1 MHASSLENMH
11 RCYERFI
18 CGDYLSRH
26 DKISVLDVGGANVN
40 GSYADIFSLEKFNYI
55 AADIAASEGVDVVL
69 SDPYKLP
76 FADHSVDII
85 ISGQAFEHVEY
96 FWLLFEEMSRVLAQ
110 DGWLFLIAP
119 SAGPIHQYPVDC
131 YRFYPDAFYA
141 LARYAKL
148 ATVDVRLDER
158 GPWRD
163 LVGVFAHNNKEITPT
178 SNQWRPLKPSE
189 KNKYSAQRAPS
200 NTQFNDE
207 STEINQINGELN
219 YLEVLA
225 ILHDRLTISNYL
237 EIGVRNGHSLRL
249 AKSKAIAI
257 DPDPNI
263 DVNDFNQLDLYQ
275 MPSDYFFSNQTDID
289 FEKAPI
295 DFAFI
300 DGMHLFEFVLRDFI
314 NIESRSANEAT
325 IVIDDIFPN
334 HPIQA
339 SPQRASNVW
348 TGDVWKIVVCLKRY
362 RPDLSLTMIDSS
374 PTGLLLITGLNKNN
388 RVLTDHYNPII
399 REFNSLDL
407 MDYESLILKRDESIS
422 PLDWQQQ

>member
-18 CGDYLSRH
+18 CGDYFSQH
-26 DKISVLDVGGANVN
+26 DKLSVLDIGGANVN

-55 AADIAASEGVDVVL
+55 GADITASEGVDVVL
-69 SDPYKLP
+69 NDPYKLP

-148 ATVDVRLDER
+148 STIDVCLDER

-163 LVGVFAHNNKEITPT
+163 LVGVFAHNNKEITPRG
-178 SNQWRPLKPSE
+178 NQWRPLKLSE
-189 KNKYSAQRAPS
+189 TNRYSEQRAPS
-200 NTQFNDE
+200 NAQFNE
-207 STEINQINGELN
+207 EPTEINQISGELN

-249 AKSKAIAI
+249 AKSKAIAV

-295 DFAFI
+295 DLAFI

-314 NIESRSANEAT
+314 NIESRSSNNAT

-334 HPIQA
+334 HPVQA
-339 SPQRASNVW
+339 SQQRVSNVW

-374 PTGLLLITGLNKNN
+374 PTGLLLITGLNKYN

-407 MDYESLILKRDESIS
+407 MDYERLILKRSESVS

>member
-11 RCYERFI
+11 WCYERFI
-18 CGDYLSRH
+18 CGDYLSQR
-26 DKISVLDVGGANVN
+26 DNITVLDVGGANVN
-40 GSYADIFSLEKFNYI
+40 GSYADIFSLDKFNYV
-55 AADIAASEGVDVVL
+55 AADISESEGVDLVL
-69 SDPYKLP
+69 NDPYKLP

-85 ISGQAFEHVEY
+85 ISGQAFEHIEY
-96 FWLLFEEMSRVLAQ
+96 FWLLFEEMSRVLSH

-141 LARYAKL
+141 LARYAEL
-148 ATVDVRLDER
+148 TAIDVHLDER

-163 LVGVFAHNNKEITPT
+163 LVGVFAHNNREITPI
-178 SNQWRPLKPSE
+178 SNQWRPLKTTE
-189 KNKYSAQRAPS
+189 KNKYSAQRAPT
-200 NTQFNDE
+200 NTLFNNE
-207 STEINQINGELN
+207 PTETNQTNGELG
-219 YLEVLA
+219 YLEVLG
-225 ILHDRLTISNYL
+225 ILHDRLTVSNYL

-263 DVNDFNQLDLYQ
+263 DVNDFDQLDLYQ
-275 MPSDYFFSNQTDID
+275 MPSDYFFSNQTNID
-289 FEKAPI
+289 FEKTPI

-314 NIESRSANEAT
+314 NIEFRSSNEAT

-334 HPIQA
+334 HPVQA
-339 SPQRASNVW
+339 SRQRLSNVW

-374 PTGLLLITGLNKNN
+374 PSGLLLITGLDKNN

-399 REFNSLDL
+399 REFSSLDL
-407 MDYESLILKRDESIS
+407 MDYESLILKRAESVS
-422 PLDWQQQ
+422 PLDWQHQ

>member
-148 ATVDVRLDER
+148 VTVDVRLDER

-207 STEINQINGELN
+207 YTEINQINGELN

-334 HPIQA
+334 HPVQA

-388 RVLTDHYNPII
+388 RVLTDHYNPIV